1 MEYSSTFI
9 GDYLK
14 KWLWQQGGSFSWV
27 KNKMLALGYTKVLRK
42 FPCLTIQEPLWQT
55 HSHIWAGS
63 NPFIAT
69 PPTLRDTP
77 GFQQQSLRCP
87 HPSDDLILPQ

>member
-69 PPTLRDTP
+69 HTP
-77 GFQQQSLRCP
+77 HSETHQVSNSRV
-87 HPSDDLILPQ
+87 SDVHTPQMI